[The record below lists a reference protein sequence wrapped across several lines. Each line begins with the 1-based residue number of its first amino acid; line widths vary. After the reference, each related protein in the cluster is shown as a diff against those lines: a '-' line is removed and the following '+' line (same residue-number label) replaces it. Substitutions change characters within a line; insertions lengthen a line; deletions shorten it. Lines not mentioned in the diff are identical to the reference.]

1 MRPSTFATAASI
13 FHRVNKN
20 ISKSEYDKFTIAT
33 GSIYLATK
41 VNEDPIRL
49 KDMINVSQV
58 TLDRETSLNE
68 LGNDAWILS
77 IRDTIV
83 QTELFIMRVLHFDP
97 SVKLP
102 HPVRSVQITSIS
114 VLKIVAFQYLLNY
127 LNTMENWLDDDT
139 ISQTPI
145 AKCAISLL
153 QDFYLNPSIVDYQPE
168 HIAAACLCLTFQI
181 YGLKVP
187 GMDDTDTWFKAFVP
201 EMTIEQAWEII
212 DQILRVYEFEEQ

>member
-1 MRPSTFATAASI
+1 ML
-13 FHRVNKN
+13 
-20 ISKSEYDKFTIAT
+20 
-33 GSIYLATK
+33 LATK

-49 KDMINVSQV
+49 KDVINVSQV
-58 TLDRETSLNE
+58 TLDRESSLNE

-102 HPVRSVQITSIS
+102 HP
-114 VLKIVAFQYLLNY
+114 YLLNY
-127 LNTMENWLDDDT
+127 LNTLENWLDDDT

-145 AKCAISLL
+145 SKCSISLL
-153 QDFYLNPSIVDYQPE
+153 QDFYVNPCIVEYEPE
-168 HIAAACLCLTFQI
+168 HVAAACLSLTFQI

-212 DQILRVYEFEEQ
+212 DQILRVYEFEEH